1 VDHADWMNDA
11 VRQEIEAL
19 QRTHGFEDDEA
30 IAFWHLRGAGLL
42 MSEMTQQGEQPPGWR
57 TAAHNDDVAEWHT
70 HIQHHVAALQRALAV
85 RVLQRDY
92 PDGWG

>member
-1 VDHADWMNDA
+1 
-11 VRQEIEAL
+11 
-19 QRTHGFEDDEA
+19 
-30 IAFWHLRGAGLL
+30 

-70 HIQHHVAALQRALAV
+70 HIQQHVAALQRALAV